1 VDAESIL
8 GLLPDPVIIVDREGL
23 IEWRSGLAAELLG
36 NRPMLVDPGAEAE
49 VAAYLTLIGTAIA
62 DGVSESSLAVRDRH
76 NRLRM
81 MTWRCRAVSLP
92 EDQTWR
98 VQCVGSDLTTDRRL
112 RERMLVSYRRFRLI
126 ADNATDILIRTAAD
140 GTIVWASPALE
151 RETGLRAEAVV
162 GLKVWALVADV
173 DEYIRTLQ
181 EDARA
186 GTHITSAE
194 LQLRTTSD
202 SSIWVALRSGPFV
215 EDDGSHNGRILTLRN
230 VTGEIE
236 ARQALESSELQFR
249 RAVHDAPVG
258 MVVTDLRGHLVLAN
272 PALAEFLQRPLCE
285 LHLLRWDDILA
296 PGDLAAVRAQLRGMA
311 SGVTQVYRADV
322 QCLRG
327 DGSLLHAH
335 LSVSSLRDGNDQ
347 PQGFIA
353 QVIDQSALRSAL
365 AKLAHQA
372 EHDELTDLPNRTS
385 ALGLIS
391 EYLSAAT
398 PTIHVGLLFCDVD
411 DFKNIND
418 NFGHEV
424 GDQVLTALANRLR
437 AVVGAENHIARL
449 GGDEFIVLLPRVG
462 AVRDAELA
470 AEAVLRAVDE
480 PFIVNGRSHGIGVSI
495 GIAVT
500 DAPTTTEQLLRDAD
514 AAMYLAKER
523 GGHQWAITPPPP
535 R

>member
-1 VDAESIL
+1 
-8 GLLPDPVIIVDREGL
+8 
-23 IEWRSGLAAELLG
+23 
-36 NRPMLVDPGAEAE
+36 
-49 VAAYLTLIGTAIA
+49 
-62 DGVSESSLAVRDRH
+62 
-76 NRLRM
+76 
-81 MTWRCRAVSLP
+81 
-92 EDQTWR
+92 
-98 VQCVGSDLTTDRRL
+98 
-112 RERMLVSYRRFRLI
+112 
-126 ADNATDILIRTAAD
+126 
-140 GTIVWASPALE
+140 
-151 RETGLRAEAVV
+151 
-162 GLKVWALVADV
+162 
-173 DEYIRTLQ
+173 
-181 EDARA
+181 
-186 GTHITSAE
+186 
-194 LQLRTTSD
+194 
-202 SSIWVALRSGPFV
+202 
-215 EDDGSHNGRILTLRN
+215 
-230 VTGEIE
+230 
-236 ARQALESSELQFR
+236 
-249 RAVHDAPVG
+249 
-258 MVVTDLRGHLVLAN
+258 
-272 PALAEFLQRPLCE
+272 
-285 LHLLRWDDILA
+285 
-296 PGDLAAVRAQLRGMA
+296 MA
-311 SGVTQVYRADV
+311 SEVTQVYRADV

-462 AVRDAELA
+462 AVRDAELV

-495 GIAVT
+495 GI
-500 DAPTTTEQLLRDAD
+500 
-514 AAMYLAKER
+514 
-523 GGHQWAITPPPP
+523 
-535 R
+535 